1 MTNTKLY
8 TAVGKF
14 QMKGSIHGMRC
25 PLVTIGSR
33 EFILDM
39 QEMILW
45 TILNWRILTE
55 DEIAVLY
62 EKKSQETGFLAHRSA
77 EECMHRLIQLG
88 LIAEG
93 AGDTGADAL
102 YDLLSELCV
111 IPISENLF
119 LRAVSFIQL
128 TFLSRLPY
136 SVTKKIFRRDK
147 RNSLSFISDEDLLD
161 ILYHD
166 DYITSDNIAY
176 TVRSLP
182 RSRSA
187 SFGKSEL
194 WMMRATKL
202 RCFFP
207 NSPRL
212 GLGTATVF
220 TSGRPSVFLSAAIIL
235 TRPCPQTAF
244 SDMNCSAIPNR
255 IDRMS
260 L

>member
-1 MTNTKLY
+1 
-8 TAVGKF
+8 
-14 QMKGSIHGMRC
+14 MKGSIHGMRC

-62 EKKSQETGFLAHRSA
+62 EKKSQETGFLSHRSA
-77 EECMHRLIQLG
+77 EECMHRLIQRG

-102 YDLLSELCV
+102 YDLLSELYV

-119 LRAVSFIQL
+119 LRAISFIRL

-147 RNSLSFISDEDLLD
+147 RNDSEKKVMRIANQAMLSTAEIIKCIDQNALSFTSDEDLLD

-166 DYITSDNIAY
+166 DYTTSDNIAY
-176 TVRSLP
+176 AVRSLP
-182 RSRSA
+182 QCRPVVTSIANLYLRKQIIFERS
-187 SFGKSEL
+187 
-194 WMMRATKL
+194 
-202 RCFFP
+202 
-207 NSPRL
+207 
-212 GLGTATVF
+212 
-220 TSGRPSVFLSAAIIL
+220 
-235 TRPCPQTAF
+235 
-244 SDMNCSAIPNR
+244 
-255 IDRMS
+255 
-260 L
+260 

>member
-1 MTNTKLY
+1 MAKTKLY

-62 EKKSQETGFLAHRSA
+62 EKKSQETGFLSHRSA
-77 EECMHRLIQLG
+77 EECMHRLIQRG

-102 YDLLSELCV
+102 YDLLSELYV

-119 LRAVSFIQL
+119 LRAISFIRL

-147 RNSLSFISDEDLLD
+147 RNDSEKKVMRIANQATLSTAEIIKCIDQNALSFTSDKDLLD

-166 DYITSDNIAY
+166 DYTTSDNIAY
-176 TVRSLP
+176 AVRSLP
-182 RSRSA
+182 QCRPVVTSIANLYLRKQIIFERS
-187 SFGKSEL
+187 
-194 WMMRATKL
+194 
-202 RCFFP
+202 
-207 NSPRL
+207 
-212 GLGTATVF
+212 
-220 TSGRPSVFLSAAIIL
+220 
-235 TRPCPQTAF
+235 
-244 SDMNCSAIPNR
+244 
-255 IDRMS
+255 
-260 L
+260 

>member
-62 EKKSQETGFLAHRSA
+62 EKKSQETGFLSHRSA
-77 EECMHRLIQLG
+77 EECMHRLIQRG

-102 YDLLSELCV
+102 YDLLSELYV

-119 LRAVSFIQL
+119 LRAISFIRL

-147 RNSLSFISDEDLLD
+147 RNDSEKKVMRIANQAMLSTAEIIKCIDQNALSFTSDEDLLD

-166 DYITSDNIAY
+166 DYTTSDNIAY
-176 TVRSLP
+176 AVRSLP
-182 RSRSA
+182 QCRPVVTSIANLYLRKQIIFERS
-187 SFGKSEL
+187 
-194 WMMRATKL
+194 
-202 RCFFP
+202 
-207 NSPRL
+207 
-212 GLGTATVF
+212 
-220 TSGRPSVFLSAAIIL
+220 
-235 TRPCPQTAF
+235 
-244 SDMNCSAIPNR
+244 
-255 IDRMS
+255 
-260 L
+260 

>member
-1 MTNTKLY
+1 MANTKLY

-62 EKKSQETGFLAHRSA
+62 EKKSQETGFLSHRSA
-77 EECMHRLIQLG
+77 EECMHRLIQRG
-88 LIAEG
+88 LIAGG

-102 YDLLSELCV
+102 YDLLSELYV

-119 LRAVSFIQL
+119 LRAISFIRL

-147 RNSLSFISDEDLLD
+147 RNDSEKKVMRIANQAMLSTAEIIKCIDQNALSFTSDEDLLD

-166 DYITSDNIAY
+166 DYTTSDNIAY

-182 RSRSA
+182 QCRPVVTSIANLYLRKQIIFERS
-187 SFGKSEL
+187 
-194 WMMRATKL
+194 
-202 RCFFP
+202 
-207 NSPRL
+207 
-212 GLGTATVF
+212 
-220 TSGRPSVFLSAAIIL
+220 
-235 TRPCPQTAF
+235 
-244 SDMNCSAIPNR
+244 
-255 IDRMS
+255 
-260 L
+260 